1 MDLLMIASNEEP
13 ATIINLTEIS
23 VHLSVMRFHVYRNI
37 WQSKI
42 GEIEEKFIKPWNK
55 EYQIKR
61 QLLAKKVVSLNI
73 YPKAQVENMQ
83 RLSFPLYVWI
93 G

>member
-1 MDLLMIASNEEP
+1 MDLLMIASNEELV
-13 ATIINLTEIS
+13 TIINLTEFL

-42 GEIEEKFIKPWNK
+42 GEIVEKFIKPSNK

-73 YPKAQVENMQ
+73 YSKAQIENTQ

>member
-13 ATIINLTEIS
+13 VTIINLTEFS
-23 VHLSVMRFHVYRNI
+23 VYWSVMRFHAYRNI

-42 GEIEEKFIKPWNK
+42 GEIVENFIKPWN
-55 EYQIKR
+55 EEDQIKW
-61 QLLAKKVVSLNI
+61 QLLTKKVVSLNI

>member
-23 VHLSVMRFHVYRNI
+23 VHLSVMRFHVDRNI

-73 YPKAQVENMQ
+73 YSKA
-83 RLSFPLYVWI
+83 
-93 G
+93 